1 MQLYLCGQ
9 DYTVPIPSINLNN
22 GKERTIPISK
32 SDWVII
38 VAMYHPGMQY
48 TIQVISIHS
57 CVLYYYTYIIKQVPQ
72 KIFIHKKAFVNKKD
86 ILITSYFLT
95 GM

>member
-1 MQLYLCGQ
+1 MMQLYLCGQ
-9 DYTVPIPSINLNN
+9 DYTAPIPSINLNN
-22 GKERTIPISK
+22 DKERTIPISK

-57 CVLYYYTYIIKQVPQ
+57 CVLYYYTYIYIYIYIKQVPQ
-72 KIFIHKKAFVNKKD
+72 KPHTQKNIR
-86 ILITSYFLT
+86 
-95 GM
+95 